1 MHPPKRVSP
10 RTYYWTNI
18 KTRVVSLEHERFRE
32 VNVAG
37 LDHSIQV
44 GLQNA
49 LELLQ
54 KCVQDPI
61 TVGFI
66 DKASHALADCF
77 QAGNKVLI
85 CGNGGSACD
94 ALHFAEEFTGRFRDD
109 RKALPVIPLLE
120 SGHLTCVGN
129 DYGFEAI
136 FKRGVEAYGKSG
148 DILVAI
154 STSGNSRNVILAVE
168 AAQKLDMQIIL
179 LLGKT
184 GGALKGQGNLEWVVA
199 HKATER
205 IQEIH
210 MLGLHLMIEGVERL
224 LFPENYSKE

>member
-1 MHPPKRVSP
+1 
-10 RTYYWTNI
+10 
-18 KTRVVSLEHERFRE
+18 

-37 LDHSIQV
+37 LDHPIKK

-54 KCVQDPI
+54 KCVQDPTTI
-61 TVGFI
+61 HFIESAANMIAEGF
-66 DKASHALADCF
+66 KS
-77 QAGNKVLI
+77 GRKVLV

-94 ALHFAEEFTGRFRDD
+94 ATHFAEEFTGRFRDH
-109 RKALPVIPLLE
+109 RRALPVIPLLE

-136 FKRGVEAYGKSG
+136 FQRGVEAYGQPE

-154 STSGNSRNVILAVE
+154 STSGNSRNVVLAVE
-168 AAQKLDMQIIL
+168 AAKKAGLKIIL
-179 LLGKT
+179 VLGKT
-184 GGALKGQGNLEWVVA
+184 GGVLKGHGDLDWVVEHA
-199 HKATER
+199 ATER

-210 MLGLHLMIEGVERL
+210 MLALHLVIEGVERI